1 MKNINLTKNVSRHGR
16 RTVSGSKNRR
26 ACTRRTHGCIC
37 RRRGHETPG
46 SGRTKGIKNKLS
58 HKFLQALAADFEE
71 HGDGVIRICRVER
84 PHEYLKLIAGLMPRE
99 FEVTNTH
106 ITEIPDANLDEL
118 IYVFEE
124 RIRGFIAG
132 ADGGEAAEANG
143 EQTPVLQALSET
155 ALIPHRRLN
164 GS

>member
-1 MKNINLTKNVSRHGR
+1 MGVFVAAGGVK
-16 RTVSGSKNRR
+16 
-26 ACTRRTHGCIC
+26 
-37 RRRGHETPG
+37 TPG

-58 HKFLQALAADFEE
+58 HRFLQAPAADFEE

-132 ADGGEAAEANG
+132 ADSGEERDREADRVVDVMPLAVSVGASLAAPAS
-143 EQTPVLQALSET
+143 AS
-155 ALIPHRRLN
+155 RRWSM
-164 GS
+164 GVEPE